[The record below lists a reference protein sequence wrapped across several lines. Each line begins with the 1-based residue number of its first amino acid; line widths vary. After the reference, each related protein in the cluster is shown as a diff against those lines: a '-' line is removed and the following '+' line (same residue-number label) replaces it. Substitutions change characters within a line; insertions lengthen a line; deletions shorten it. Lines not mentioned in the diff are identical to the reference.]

1 MVIDDS
7 KRLLALT
14 TVLGANVLS
23 PVGFQAEEQISAPFA
38 VTIEAVSE
46 QKGIK
51 AETLLFTQACLTLQ
65 QNGVKRYFN
74 GMVQSFTAS
83 GLPVRGMWRYTL
95 TLAPKLW
102 FMSQTVDCRIFQQKT
117 VLDIATTLCGE
128 AKQTLQLRPL
138 GTPPPLEYVTQ
149 YNETDLHFL
158 QRLLEQEGFY
168 YFFEHTT
175 GDHTLVITNQN
186 QSFPASPKPVLAVIH
201 EGNNIDVLSEWRQ
214 VSATATGSVRLI
226 DYDPSPNTSPDGTTT
241 ASPAVTGDAQRDVT
255 LWPALTTE
263 ASVVTART
271 KIAIEAA
278 TAEAALIET
287 AGTNHT
293 LSAGSRFTLYRDPF
307 TGAASVDHVVRAIS
321 HRGTDDSWVAGT
333 PSMDYANALTVFPA
347 ATAWRQKLLARR
359 PQMAGIFTAIVLGD
373 EGEEIHADTLGRI
386 KVRLKWDH
394 RSDTVAGQAVWVRVI
409 QPWAGTSWGYQYLP
423 RVGFEVAVSF
433 MDGDPDRPVVVGGF
447 YNGTNTIP
455 FAVPAEQT
463 KSGFR
468 TRSTKGGGDSNFS
481 EFSVDDKMGSE
492 LVYLH
497 AEKDMTREVE
507 NDDLIS
513 VKHDQ
518 TMTVTNDRTVTVN
531 NDEKK
536 EIKNNQ
542 TLTVDNQQTNTIKSG
557 RTTTINS
564 GGDSL
569 KVSAGDLAVKVS
581 SGAVSIEAMTSITL
595 KVGENTITI
604 SQSGVEIKGIMVKAE
619 GQAMTQIKGP
629 MVQVNGDGMLTLK
642 GGITMIN

>member
-14 TVLGANVLS
+14 TVLGAGVLS
-23 PVGFQAEEQISAPFA
+23 PVGFQAEEEISAPYSI
-38 VTIEAVSE
+38 TIDAVSAE
-46 QKGIK
+46 QGIK
-51 AETLLFTQACLTLQ
+51 AETLLFTQLCLTIQ
-65 QNGVKRYFN
+65 QNGTKRFFN
-74 GMVQSFTAS
+74 GMVRSFSAS

-95 TLAPKLW
+95 SVVPKLW

-117 VLDIATTLCGE
+117 VLDIVKTLCGE
-128 AKQTLQLRPL
+128 ASQTVQMRPL
-138 GTPPPLEYVTQ
+138 GTPPTLDYVTQ
-149 YNETDLHFL
+149 YNETDLHFV
-158 QRLLEQEGFY
+158 QRLLEEAGFY
-168 YFFEHTT
+168 YFFEHTA
-175 GDHTLVITNQN
+175 GDHTLVVTNQN

-201 EGNNIDVLSEWRQ
+201 EGNNIDVLGEWRQ
-214 VSATATGSVRLI
+214 VSATATGSVRLM
-226 DYDPSPNTSPDGTTT
+226 DYDPQPNTLPDGTTT
-241 ASPAVTGDAQRDVT
+241 ASPAVTGDAQRDVMM
-255 LWPALTTE
+255 WPALSTV
-263 ASVVTART
+263 AAVVTART

-287 AGTNHT
+287 AGSNHT
-293 LSAGSRFTLYRDPF
+293 LGAGSRFTLFRDPF
-307 TGAASVDHVVRAIS
+307 TGASSIDHVVRSVS
-321 HRGTDDSWVAGT
+321 HRGSDDSWVTGT
-333 PSMDYANALTVFPA
+333 PTAEYANALTVFPA
-347 ATAWRQKLLARR
+347 ATTWRQKLLARR
-359 PQMAGIFTAIVLGD
+359 PQMAGIVLG
-373 EGEEIHADTLGRI
+373 EAGEEIHADSLGRI

-409 QPWAGTSWGYQYLP
+409 QPWAGTAWGYQYLP

-468 TRSTKGGGDSNFS
+468 TRSTKGGGTSNFS
-481 EFSVDDKMGSE
+481 EFSIDDKMGSE

-507 NDDLIS
+507 NDDSIS

-518 TMTVTNDRTVTVN
+518 TLEVTNDRKVTVDH
-531 NDEKK
+531 DETR
-536 EIKNNQ
+536 EVKNNQ
-542 TLTVDNQQTNTIKSG
+542 TNTIDNQQTNTVKAG

-569 KVSAGDLAVKVS
+569 KVDAGDLTIKVS
-581 SGAVSIEAMTSITL
+581 SGSVSIEAAIQIQL
-595 KVGENTITI
+595 KVGGNTITI
-604 SQSGVEIKGIMVKAE
+604 SQSGIEIKGIMVTAE
-619 GQAMTQIKGP
+619 GQAMTQLKGP
-629 MVQVNGDGMLTLK
+629 MVQVNADGMLTLK